1 MLRFAAILVYCGQQ
15 RERNTMKDY
24 WTEGYE
30 APCKANNFQSNQ
42 PSAFEIDL
50 HYASEYILKGWFIT
64 TTRSIEEGC
73 MNPLEMRRREH
84 QLETIKA
91 EYAYR
96 GLELPTI

>member
-1 MLRFAAILVYCGQQ
+1 
-15 RERNTMKDY
+15 MKDY

-50 HYASEYILKGWFIT
+50 HFASEDILKGWLIST
-64 TTRSIEEGC
+64 TKEVEEGHW
-73 MNPLEMRRREH
+73 NKHEMRRRTH

-96 GLELPTI
+96 GLELPTV

>member
-1 MLRFAAILVYCGQQ
+1 
-15 RERNTMKDY
+15 MKDY

-50 HYASEYILKGWFIT
+50 HYASEYILKGWFIN
-64 TTRSIEEGC
+64 TTRDIEAGHWSK
-73 MNPLEMRRREH
+73 LEMRRREH